1 MALVDS
7 SVFPAGFGLA
17 QRDDDGG
24 DDDGDTNVSVLH
36 VDINK

>member
-7 SVFPAGFGLA
+7 SVFPAGFRLA
-17 QRDDDGG
+17 QCDDD
-24 DDDGDTNVSVLH
+24 DTNISVLH